1 MLTILVPHLINR
13 ILATGS
19 VFNCIRN
26 AVSNQS
32 LSNSYPI
39 TKWNHWGMS
48 EQFSIIKVQTSEN
61 WISEQTA
68 ES

>member
-1 MLTILVPHLINR
+1 MEKKIDQFTESKLMLTILVPHLINR

-32 LSNSYPI
+32 LV
-39 TKWNHWGMS
+39 KF
-48 EQFSIIKVQTSEN
+48 FSHHKMKFN
-61 WISEQTA
+61 
-68 ES
+68 